1 MVGYYRKDRQNR
13 ESRNRAIQIW
23 SSAFQQRWQS
33 NSMGKGESLQQIIL
47 EQLAICM
54 KMDKFYFTPC
64 AKTDLKMD
72 YKSKCQS

>member
-1 MVGYYRKDRQNR
+1 
-13 ESRNRAIQIW
+13 
-23 SSAFQQRWQS
+23 
-33 NSMGKGESLQQIIL
+33 MGKGESLQQIML